1 MSTISGRHFEKP
13 STSTYVRHLQV
24 FSIDIDIFGH
34 FWTFC
39 ALGIIFG
46 CLTFTFLDIF
56 CPGHHLGVL
65 NIDIFCHMFSTFP
78 ATFAGNPVDLRHR
91 NLQTSESTSVY
102 TLTGNGGFW
111 PYDFPKK
118 ISLEFHILIKKCPI
132 VAAKRVWHSVCSGA
146 QVPWQVYMIT
156 AALRD

>member
-65 NIDIFCHMFSTFP
+65 DIDIFCHMFSTFP

-91 NLQTSESTSVY
+91 NLQTSESTSD
-102 TLTGNGGFW
+102 TPLLAME
-111 PYDFPKK
+111 DFGRMIFQKK
-118 ISLEFHILIKKCPI
+118 SLLSSIS
-132 VAAKRVWHSVCSGA
+132 
-146 QVPWQVYMIT
+146 
-156 AALRD
+156 